1 MAVLT
6 PLPRFIAFDALGAP
20 LAFGTVT
27 TYAAGTFT
35 PKATYTD
42 QGGGTP
48 NINPT
53 TLDASGSASIW
64 LNGAYKIDIKDS
76 FGVSLAGYPV
86 DNVIGY
92 NQLDWTGL
100 TATVAELNATDTSTK
115 PVSITYSVLLS
126 DRGKTIL
133 CDATAAGFD
142 VDLLNVSTATNG
154 YEITIKKTDVSTN
167 IVTIDGF
174 GGQTI
179 EGRATFLLYDQND
192 VVTLLCDGSNWRVK
206 SAVIRG
212 AVVYKSAAFTT
223 TIDDIGIT
231 YITNAATAAYQ
242 VDLVS
247 AVTAGNGYAIQFKK
261 GADTYNITLEPAGA
275 ETIDGQTNFVLKSPY
290 QYVRLTSDGAN
301 WIVDNNS
308 ASNNGWSTGDTKES
322 FADTADTGWVIMDDG
337 TIGDATSGATTRANA
352 DTKDLFELLWA
363 NVTNAYCPI
372 YDSSG
377 VISTRG
383 ATSTLD
389 FDAHKRLRLPLTRGR
404 AIAATGTGVV
414 ELTFTADSGTDLLT
428 LQSNESFY
436 TGTAFTVS
444 NSGGALPNPLAAATT
459 YYAIYQSATTIKVA
473 TTLAN
478 AIAGTAIDITTN
490 GSGTNT
496 ATITLSSRT
505 IGEYLGEQAHAST
518 VSEMASHN
526 HTTNAAAF
534 VAGSTDGGAG
544 GIDLVPSVIT
554 DTGGS
559 TAHNNMQPTTFRNS
573 FIKL

>member
-64 LNGAYKIDIKDS
+64 LDGAYKIDIKDS
-76 FGVSLAGYPV
+76 SGVSLAGYPV

-100 TATVAELNATDTSTK
+100 TATVAELNATNTSTK
-115 PVSITYSVLLS
+115 PVSITYAVLLS

-192 VVTLLCDGSNWRVK
+192 VVTLLCDGSNWRIK
-206 SAVIRG
+206 SAFIRG
-212 AVVYKSAAFTT
+212 AVVYQSAAFAT
-223 TIDDIGIT
+223 TISSQGLT
-231 YITNAATAAYQ
+231 YVATAASAGYTIT
-242 VDLVS
+242 LVS
-247 AVTAGNGYAIQFKK
+247 AVTAGNGFSTQFKK
-261 GADTYNITLEPAGA
+261 GADVFDIVLDPAGA
-275 ETIDGQTNFVLKSPY
+275 ETIDGQTDFTLSSPY

-308 ASNNGWSTGDTKES
+308 HSNTSGGTGDVKGSYAT
-322 FADTADTGWVIMDDG
+322 TAENGWVILDDG

-352 DTKDLFELLWA
+352 DTEDLFTLLWN
-363 NVTNAYCPI
+363 NVTNAYCPVFT
-372 YDSSG
+372 SAG

-383 ATSTLD
+383 VSAALD
-389 FDAHKRLRLPLTRGR
+389 FAAHKRIQLPLTKGR
-404 AIAATGTGVV
+404 ATAGAGTGTVN
-414 ELTFTADSGTDLLT
+414 LTFTADSGTDLLT
-428 LQSNESFY
+428 FQSNQVFY
-436 TGTAFTVS
+436 TGTAFTVA
-444 NSGGALPNPLAAATT
+444 NSGGALPTPLAAATT

-478 AIAGTAIDITTN
+478 AIAGTAIDITAN

-496 ATITLSSRT
+496 ATITLTARAL
-505 IGEYLGEQAHAST
+505 GEYVGEETHGVT
-518 VSEMASHN
+518 ISEMPSHTHSYN
-526 HTTNAAAF
+526 QIVTGPTGIQGGA
-534 VAGSTDGGAG
+534 TDGDQASATSGA
-544 GIDLVPSVIT
+544 
-554 DTGGS
+554 GGS
-559 TAHNNMQPTTFRNS
+559 TAHNNMQPTTFLNY